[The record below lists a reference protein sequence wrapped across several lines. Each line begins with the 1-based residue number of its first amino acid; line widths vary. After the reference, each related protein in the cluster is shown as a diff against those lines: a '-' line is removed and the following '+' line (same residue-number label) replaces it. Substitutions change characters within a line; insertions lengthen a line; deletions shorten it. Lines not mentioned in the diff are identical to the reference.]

1 MIMNEHLKSAQ
12 NSLVIRTVNLKES
25 NILVRDE
32 VDLPSLN
39 REETITQAYRAV
51 SRIQETSFTDSQ
63 KQEVWDYR
71 FIYTSGVRLIFS
83 EEEETST
90 DEGYKPIVEIVG
102 VFIAR
107 YFSPR
112 KLEEEELKAFCD
124 DSVGYHVWPYWR
136 EYVQSSCA
144 RIDFSPVF
152 EVPVYFMPQHKEES

>member
-25 NILVRDE
+25 NVLVRDE

-39 REETITQAYRAV
+39 RKETITQAYRVV

-63 KQEVWDYR
+63 KHEVWDYR

-83 EEEETST
+83 EEETST
-90 DEGYKPIVEIVG
+90 GEGYKPIVEIVG
-102 VFIAR
+102 VFIAK
-107 YFSPR
+107 YFSAK
-112 KLEEEELKAFCD
+112 KLEEEELKAFCE

-136 EYVQSSCA
+136 EYVQSTCT

-152 EVPVYFMPQHKEES
+152 EVPVYFMPQHKDEV